1 MEDGLRR
8 KMTFDGR
15 RPLMEDTFDGTQPL
29 MENNLW
35 RKTTLDRG
43 LPLTEDNLS
52 WKMTFE
58 GRRPLTEENLWRKT
72 TLDWRQPLMEDNLWQ
87 KTSFNERQPL
97 TEDKLSRK
105 MTFERR
111 QPLTEEDLWRK
122 TTFDGR
128 RPSIGCIVY
137 YLKNMF
143 STPHLDSHSTTD
155 PKPEIL
161 SAVQTGNRI
170 SRDGR
175 NVRGIMHVRMCKKDD
190 ICWQRRLN
198 HSGVG
203 GEIAFR
209 TVYSARAYKT
219 LVLLVLKWWSQYCHI
234 RPNLKTNLNWVF
246 ANPFCKL
253 GHKLELLIMYL

>member
-1 MEDGLRR
+1 MEDDLCL
-8 KMTFDGR
+8 KTTFDGR
-15 RPLMEDTFDGTQPL
+15 RPF
-29 MENNLW
+29 
-35 RKTTLDRG
+35 
-43 LPLTEDNLS
+43 TEDDH
-52 WKMTFE
+52 
-58 GRRPLTEENLWRKT
+58 WR
-72 TLDWRQPLMEDNLWQ
+72 
-87 KTSFNERQPL
+87 
-97 TEDKLSRK
+97 
-105 MTFERR
+105 
-111 QPLTEEDLWRK
+111 PLTEEDLWRK

-203 GEIAFR
+203 GGIAFR
-209 TVYSARAYKT
+209 RVYPARAYT
-219 LVLLVLKWWSQYCHI
+219 TVVVLVRSLFFFFYFVLQCSTGFYFI
-234 RPNLKTNLNWVF
+234 
-246 ANPFCKL
+246 
-253 GHKLELLIMYL
+253 

>member
-1 MEDGLRR
+1 M
-8 KMTFDGR
+8 
-15 RPLMEDTFDGTQPL
+15 
-29 MENNLW
+29 
-35 RKTTLDRG
+35 
-43 LPLTEDNLS
+43 TED
-52 WKMTFE
+52 
-58 GRRPLTEENLWRKT
+58 
-72 TLDWRQPLMEDNLWQ
+72 
-87 KTSFNERQPL
+87 
-97 TEDKLSRK
+97 
-105 MTFERR
+105 
-111 QPLTEEDLWRK
+111 DLWGK

-198 HSGVG
+198 HSWVG
-203 GEIAFR
+203 GGIVFR
-209 TVYSARAYKT
+209 RVYPARAYT
-219 LVLLVLKWWSQYCHI
+219 TVVVLVFRSAFNFSTSIFNFTISSSY
-234 RPNLKTNLNWVF
+234 
-246 ANPFCKL
+246 
-253 GHKLELLIMYL
+253 LLILLSFVSFSWL